1 MLQRITKV
9 MGILFIDFFMIR
21 LKEAITGLGRLM
33 FIGSQKYL
41 QILLTNVLLKEYH
54 LLGIMVA
61 F

>member
-1 MLQRITKV
+1 MPQRITKV

-21 LKEAITGLGRLM
+21 LKEAITGQGRLM
-33 FIGSQKYL
+33 FIDSQKYL